1 MPVFSYEC
9 ITKQGELITGEISA
23 DTTAAAAERLRASG
37 YAILELEEYKEK
49 NKSSFLFGEKKV
61 KLSEIT
67 LFSRQLAAMLSA
79 GIPVTRA
86 LYTLSRQAENPT
98 LKSALETISKNVEGG
113 MSLAD
118 AFGAFPN
125 IFSNLYVSM
134 IRAGEVGGTLEN
146 TLLRLSE
153 QLHKEK
159 QVKDNIK
166 SATSYPKMIGIFAL
180 VIFIAMLVF
189 MVPVFQK
196 FISGNTQIPAITQFI
211 FNLSASIRT
220 KWYVWISVT
229 VAVVSFIVLFFKSRT
244 GHDLWESVKLK
255 LPIIGPIL
263 LKSVIARFTRT
274 LSTLL
279 EGGIPVVQAL
289 ESAGPTSG
297 SDVLAEAVRNAA
309 ERIEEGK
316 TIASTLEESGIFP
329 PMVTHMIAVGE
340 ESGTLPSLLNKV
352 AEFYE
357 EEVDVTTKNLQS
369 LIQPILLVLIGV
381 LVGGMLVA
389 LYLPMF
395 TAVTSASY

>member
-9 ITKQGELITGEISA
+9 ITRQGELITGKISA

-37 YAILELEEYKEK
+37 YAILELEEYNEK

-67 LFSRQLAAMLSA
+67 LFSRQLAAMLNA

-113 MSLAD
+113 MNLAD

-189 MVPVFQK
+189 MVPVFQR